1 VTELGFDA
9 GAPALE
15 PDLAR
20 PLPRALRAL
29 GFRDFRR
36 FWAGALGSSI
46 GNNMQLAA
54 LGWVVALSTR
64 SAAKVT
70 LIAFVTVFPL
80 LVLGPLGGA
89 LADRFPR
96 RKLLL
101 ITQTAMMVQALA
113 LWVVWQLDQASYWT
127 LFGISLAGGVVI
139 ALNTPAWQSIVPQ
152 LVPRGY
158 LQNAIT
164 LNSTQ
169 FNISRAL
176 GPMFAGLLIASVG
189 AGICFL
195 LNALSFLI
203 VLGALVSISHG
214 AADGVGDPGSRPSML
229 RGFTES
235 VRYLR
240 AEPGLMVA
248 IGTHAAF
255 ALLAAPV
262 VQLIPVLSVE
272 VLDVGPEAFG
282 FLLGSFGIG
291 AIAVALVLGTV
302 DERVPPSRLLA
313 AGLVLTSAAVIGL
326 GLATNLVVGIVFMI
340 GFGAAYVT
348 VVAIDHN
355 AIQSLSDDHIRG
367 RVTSLWLM
375 TFGTFFPLGTIL
387 QGVIADAVGLR
398 PVLITSGVLVA
409 CTLAFFWGRHLLTK
423 IDVRF
428 T

>member
-1 VTELGFDA
+1 VTEFGVDG

-15 PDLAR
+15 PDLSR

-29 GFRDFRR
+29 AFRDFRR
-36 FWAGALGSSI
+36 FWWGALGSSI

-54 LGWVVALSTR
+54 LGWVVAISTR

-101 ITQTAMMVQALA
+101 VTQTALMAQAFA
-113 LWVVWQLDQASYWT
+113 LWMVWQLDLASYWT

-139 ALNTPAWQSIVPQ
+139 ALNTPAWQSLVPQ
-152 LVPRGY
+152 LVPREY

-169 FNISRAL
+169 FNLSRAL

-189 AGICFL
+189 AGIAFL
-195 LNALSFLI
+195 LNAVSFLI
-203 VLGALVSISHG
+203 VLGALASLSSAG
-214 AADGVGDPGSRPSML
+214 ADRAGDPEARSSVL

-240 AEPGLMVA
+240 AQPGLMVA

-282 FLLGSFGIG
+282 MLLGSFGIG
-291 AIAVALVLGTV
+291 AIAIALVLGTV
-302 DERVPPSRLLA
+302 DERVAPSRLLG
-313 AGLVLTSAAVIGL
+313 AGLALTSVVVLGL
-326 GLATNLVVGIVFMI
+326 GLAPNLAVAIVFMI

-375 TFGTFFPLGTIL
+375 TFGVFFPLGTIL
-387 QGVIADAVGLR
+387 QGVIADAVGVR
-398 PVLITSGVLVA
+398 AVLIACGVLVA
-409 CTLAFFWGRHLLTK
+409 CALTYCTARRLLPL
-423 IDVRF
+423 IDPR
-428 T
+428 